1 MFRTNTMNKL
11 NVNIARSY
19 FPALAQNFVF
29 MDNAGGSQIL
39 QPVIDKVQKYWVEAN
54 VQHGASYA
62 VSQKAKA
69 MLAEG
74 KISMAALLNPKSPQ
88 ELVMGGSASLLIRLL
103 AESYGR
109 ILKAGDEVI
118 VSSADHEAN
127 VSPWTD
133 LERLGVHVKVWNFRQ
148 DDFLLHAEDLDA
160 LISPRTK
167 IVACCHC
174 SNVLGTINPIRKIA
188 DKVHAHEAKLVVDGV
203 AYAPHRLVDVQ
214 ALDADFYIYSLYK
227 TYGPH
232 YGVMYGKEELWKE
245 LPGMNHYFIKE
256 DDIPYKMEPGGENY
270 ELVYGMTGMTDY
282 LKAIALTHAAK
293 EGEELRSYCQYA
305 FDLFTAQEV
314 AISEKLLKFLQ
325 SYSTIRIIGSNTSDP
340 EKRVS
345 TIAFVVEG
353 VKSDEIVQK
362 VDAHQIGIRYGD
374 FYAKKV
380 IASLDL
386 QPQNGVVRV
395 SMVHYNT
402 VEEVDRLIEVFK
414 DIF

>member
-1 MFRTNTMNKL
+1 MKKL
-11 NVNIARSY
+11 DVDLVRSY
-19 FPALAQNFVF
+19 FPALKQDFIF

-39 QPVIDKVQKYWVEAN
+39 QPIMDKVQKYWVEAN

-62 VSQKAKA
+62 ISQKAKA

-74 KISMAALLNPKSPQ
+74 KASMAALLNPKSPQ

-118 VSSADHEAN
+118 VSAADHEAN

-133 LERLGVHVKVWNFRQ
+133 LERLGIKVKLWNFRA
-148 DDFLLHAEDLDA
+148 DDFLLHPEDLDY
-160 LISPRTK
+160 LLSPRTK

-174 SNVLGTINPIRKIA
+174 SNVLGAINPIREIA
-188 DKVHAHEAKLVVDGV
+188 DKVHAHGAKLVVDGV

-214 ALDADFYIYSLYK
+214 ALDADFYVYSLYK

-245 LPGMNHYFIKE
+245 LPGMNHYFIEE

-282 LKAIALTHAAK
+282 LKSIALQHGAEA
-293 EGEELRSYCQYA
+293 GEDLRSYCQQA
-305 FDLFTAQEV
+305 FNLFTAQEV
-314 AISEKLLKFLQ
+314 AISERLLHFLQ
-325 SYSTIRIIGSNTSDP
+325 TYSTIRIIGPNTADP

-345 TIAFVVEG
+345 TIAFIVQG
-353 VKSDEIVQK
+353 MNSDEIVQK
-362 VDAHQIGIRYGD
+362 VDPHRIGIRYGD

-386 QPQNGVVRV
+386 QPQNGVVRI

-402 VEEVDRLIEVFK
+402 LEEVDRLIAVLKE
-414 DIF
+414 II